1 MEGVVRVRRIPKAGI
16 TDSTLRR
23 LLQGQARLV
32 QRPLLSGGGRLCSR
46 GDLVVRHR
54 DGRLHQG
61 AHSREARPRRRSRH
75 TCLSIIFFSFIPYR
89 LPRFFEALYSN
100 ENISSFTS
108 VHTSCPIIFIY
119 ASTFC
124 DLQDVFWDAYPS
136 VVLLLRVDNDVFFLF
151 NNVT

>member
-1 MEGVVRVRRIPKAGI
+1 MAPGALFGLVQLTNAGARLMEGIARVRRIPKAGI

-61 AHSREARPRRRSRH
+61 AHSREAHPRRRSRH
-75 TCLSIIFFSFIPYR
+75 TCLSVILFF
-89 LPRFFEALYSN
+89 
-100 ENISSFTS
+100 
-108 VHTSCPIIFIY
+108 VHT
-119 ASTFC
+119 
-124 DLQDVFWDAYPS
+124 L
-136 VVLLLRVDNDVFFLF
+136 
-151 NNVT
+151 